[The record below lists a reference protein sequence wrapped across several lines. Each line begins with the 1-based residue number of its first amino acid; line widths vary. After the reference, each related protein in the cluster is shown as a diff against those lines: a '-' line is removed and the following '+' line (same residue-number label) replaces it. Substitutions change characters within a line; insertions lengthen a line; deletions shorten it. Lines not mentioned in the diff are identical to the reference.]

1 MILRSSSCDRLKVGG
16 LTALVR
22 TRGSGPPIVL
32 LHGLGCSGRYFGA
45 LEAQLATTHT
55 VITPDLPGHGAS
67 DKPADRMWRLVELT
81 NWVALL
87 IDHLALGPPVVAGHS
102 MGGGIAVDLAAR
114 HPGSTYGLVLLAP
127 TGLPDM
133 PPLAGQALRIAI
145 DGLREPFRL
154 YPLIVPAYLRA
165 GPRRIFRL
173 ALDQT
178 HYGQRQALGRLR
190 LPILVVRGTR
200 DLVVTW
206 ELVDDIL
213 HETPSAAYAEVLG
226 AAHAPQVS
234 HPLGVAELI
243 RCFAEHGVM
252 P

>member
-1 MILRSSSCDRLKVGG
+1 
-16 LTALVR
+16 
-22 TRGSGPPIVL
+22 
-32 LHGLGCSGRYFGA
+32 
-45 LEAQLATTHT
+45 
-55 VITPDLPGHGAS
+55 
-67 DKPADRMWRLVELT
+67 MWQLVELT

-87 IDHLALGPPVVAGHS
+87 INYLALGPPVVAGHS

-114 HPGSTYGLVLLAP
+114 HPGSASRLVLLAP

-133 PPLAGQALRIAI
+133 PSLGGQALQIAL
-145 DGLREPFRL
+145 DAVREPFRL

-165 GPRRIFRL
+165 GPRRIYRL

-178 HYGQRQALGRLR
+178 YYGQRQALGRLH

-213 HETPSAAYAEVLG
+213 HETHAAAYAEVPG

-234 HPLGVAELI
+234 HPLEVADLI
-243 RCFAEHGVM
+243 RRFAEHGVM